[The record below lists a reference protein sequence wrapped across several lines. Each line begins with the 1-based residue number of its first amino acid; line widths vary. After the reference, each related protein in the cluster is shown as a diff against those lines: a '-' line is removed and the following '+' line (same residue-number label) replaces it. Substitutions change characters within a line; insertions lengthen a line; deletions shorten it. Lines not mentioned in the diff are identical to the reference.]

1 MPKIKVKVANQTKFI
16 PPVRMR
22 LANEIPIS
30 TRLVCTI
37 NMAALLFSRST
48 NAPIG
53 IANSSQGKRNRFAW
67 IAIRIGSLVRDAA
80 RRGMAAPMRPSANL
94 LNIAADQILLK
105 VTPRVIFSSLLCT
118 YIA

>member
-16 PPVRMR
+16 SPETISEAR
-22 LANEIPIS
+22 ETPIR
-30 TRLVCTI
+30 TLLVCTI
-37 NMAALLFSRST
+37 NIAALLFSRST

-53 IANSSQGKRNRFAW
+53 IANSSQGKRKRFAW